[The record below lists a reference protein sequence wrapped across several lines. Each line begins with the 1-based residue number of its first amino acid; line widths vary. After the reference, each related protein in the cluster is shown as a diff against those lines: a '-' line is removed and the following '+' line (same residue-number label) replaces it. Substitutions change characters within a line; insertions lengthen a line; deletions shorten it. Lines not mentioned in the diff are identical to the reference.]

1 MIITKEALL
10 VEKLINQTNRHIFLT
25 GKAGTGKTTLLR
37 KIKRETYKQ
46 TIVAAPTG
54 IAAINAEGVTLHS
67 LFQLPFGAFIP
78 ASQLNPNH
86 SFDFDVNTPTSLI
99 KKFKMRDDRRKLL
112 RELELLIIDEVSMLR
127 ADILDAID
135 TILRFVRG
143 RKNVPFGG
151 VQLLFIGDLMQLPPV
166 VKDNEWT
173 VLQNYYNAMYFFEAY
188 ALKNNQPAYI
198 ELKTIF
204 RQSDE
209 TFIEIL
215 NNLRENKLTTENKAL
230 LNKFFKPRFEPQNDE
245 GYIYLTTHNAKAD
258 TKNYDE
264 LKKINTESYYFEAVV
279 TDNFP
284 EFLYP
289 VEAILELKIGAQ
301 IMMIKNDT
309 NADRNFFNGKI
320 GRVTS
325 IKENKIFVT
334 FTGEDQEV
342 EIARYTW
349 ENKKFTLNEK
359 KNEIEEEVL
368 GTFCHFPLKLAW
380 AITIH
385 KSQGLTFDKAIIDI
399 SQAFAP
405 GQAYVALSRLRTL
418 QGLVLTSPARDNDL
432 KQNPLLFSFAE
443 NAESIAS
450 LEKNIEAQKRDYIAN
465 YVKNQF
471 DLFGI
476 FSSINFHSESYDL
489 YIGNSPKADNK
500 EWIKQFCEKFTPIK
514 TIADKFHQQIDKM
527 LSKSQSE
534 FYTALNDRIEAAN
547 TYFEPLLKD
556 LAKEIY
562 NKIQQ
567 LKTIT
572 GTKKYISE
580 LNSIILQFEIQIHK
594 FEKAAA
600 ILQSVLK
607 EEEISA
613 RTMKTKIPQ
622 SFKFETI
629 IPAETNDESNATKN
643 QLNTKEITVQMF
655 QNKQTPVEIARERG
669 FSLSTVL
676 KHLTWAVQNK
686 KIAANEIMDSYKIQ
700 QIQEVAKSLNTTRL
714 APIREV
720 LGEEFSYEELRIA
733 MAAEI

>member
-230 LNKFFKPRFEPQNDE
+230 LNKFFKPRFEPQNEE

-334 FTGEDQEV
+334 FTGENQEV

-476 FSSINFHSESYDL
+476 FASINFHSESYDL

-629 IPAETNDESNATKN
+629 IPAETNDESNAAKN

>member
-1 MIITKEALL
+1 
-10 VEKLINQTNRHIFLT
+10 
-25 GKAGTGKTTLLR
+25 
-37 KIKRETYKQ
+37 
-46 TIVAAPTG
+46 
-54 IAAINAEGVTLHS
+54 
-67 LFQLPFGAFIP
+67 
-78 ASQLNPNH
+78 
-86 SFDFDVNTPTSLI
+86 VNTPTSLI

-230 LNKFFKPRFEPQNDE
+230 LNKFFKPRFEPQNEE

-320 GRVTS
+320 GRVTT

>member
-67 LFQLPFGAFIP
+67 LFQLPFSAFIP

-188 ALKNNQPAYI
+188 ALKNNKPAYI

-230 LNKFFKPRFEPQNDE
+230 LNKFFKPRFEPQNEE

-320 GRVTS
+320 GRVTT

-629 IPAETNDESNATKN
+629 IPAETNDESNAAKN

>member
-230 LNKFFKPRFEPQNDE
+230 LNKFFKPRFEPQNEE

-334 FTGEDQEV
+334 FTGENQEV

>member
-230 LNKFFKPRFEPQNDE
+230 LNKFFKPRFEPQNEE

-334 FTGEDQEV
+334 FTGENQEV

-556 LAKEIY
+556 LAEEIY

>member
-230 LNKFFKPRFEPQNDE
+230 LNKFFKPRFEPQNEE

-556 LAKEIY
+556 LAQEIY

-629 IPAETNDESNATKN
+629 IPAETIDETKDTKN
-643 QLNTKEITVQMF
+643 PLNTKEITLQMF